1 MLIGID
7 LGTTNSLVACFRNGQ
22 AEIIPNRLGEHLTP
36 SVVSIDSE
44 GTVYVGRSAKERAG
58 LHPLESAAVFK
69 RGMGTDR
76 EYVLGE
82 RHLRAEELSSL
93 ILRSLKEDAEHY
105 LGEAVTEA
113 IISVPAYF
121 NDHQRKATVRA
132 GEMAGLNVSRIINEP
147 TAAAIAHGIT
157 EKQDARYLV
166 FDLGGGTFD
175 VSVLELYDSIMEVHA
190 IAGDNFIGGED
201 FTELL
206 YRLFLMHTG
215 IDPRSLD
222 LREVSELRRT
232 AESCKCAFSHNSE
245 IYMYCSLNGQIH
257 GMHLTLEEYERACE
271 PLLERLRR
279 PLERSLKDAKVT
291 LEEIDRI
298 IPVGGATRLPVVQR
312 FLAKLF
318 QRMPEP
324 GLDPDEAVAI
334 GAALQCGLK
343 SRDKELREVVLT
355 DVCPFT
361 LGTEILMD
369 NGYFEESGHY
379 LPIIERNTIIPVSRT
394 ETVYTAH
401 DDQTRVNVR
410 ILQGESRMAQNNIL
424 LGELSVPV
432 PPGPKGRES
441 LDITYTYDV
450 NALLEVDVLVR
461 STGLRRKLLIR
472 SSDSPLSKEEAEERM
487 KLLQYL
493 KLNPRD
499 EEPNRLLLL
508 RGERLYEEAVSE
520 TRPRLDRAITEFEQV
535 LKKKD
540 RLRIQRAREKLR
552 AILDEIEFGTM
563 E

>member
-7 LGTTNSLVACFRNGQ
+7 LGTTNSLVACFRNGR

-36 SVVSIDSE
+36 SVVSIDSD
-44 GTVYVGRSAKERAG
+44 GTVYVGRSAKERAIV
-58 LHPLESAAVFK
+58 HPMESAAVFK

-105 LGEAVTEA
+105 LGETITEA

-206 YRLFLMHTG
+206 YRLFLKHTG
-215 IDPRSLD
+215 VDPNSLD
-222 LREVSELRRT
+222 LQMEAELRRT
-232 AESCKCAFSHNSE
+232 AESCKCAFSHNEE
-245 IYMYCSLNGQIH
+245 IFMCCSINGQLH
-257 GMHLTLEEYERACE
+257 GMRLTLEEYERACE

-279 PLERSLKDAKVT
+279 PLERSLKDARVT

-298 IPVGGATRLPVVQR
+298 VPVGGATRLPVVQR

-318 QRMPEP
+318 KRMPEP

-361 LGTEILMD
+361 LGTEIVMD

-410 ILQGESRMAQNNIL
+410 ILQGESRMAQNNVL

-461 STGLRRKLLIR
+461 STGFRRKLLIR
-472 SSDSPLSKEEAEERM
+472 SSRSPLSQEEAEERM

-508 RGERLYEEAVSE
+508 RGERLYEEAMSE
-520 TRPRLDRAITEFEQV
+520 TRAWLDHAITEFEQV

-540 RLRIQRAREKLR
+540 RLQIQRAREKLKD
-552 AILDEIEFGTM
+552 ILDEIEYGSN
-563 E
+563 